1 MPFTAA
7 FVAHAPDADPE
18 RDTTVLDTGLYRL
31 FTVIVRDTD
40 QAIAACRRLAAEEA
54 LDSVILCPGNT
65 NADVARVT
73 AALEGAVSVSV
84 ARGDNPSMQIAR
96 AAMERAGWFAARSGA

>member
-7 FVAHAPDADPE
+7 FIAHAPDADPG
-18 RDTTVLDTGLYRL
+18 RDTSLLETGLYRL

-40 QAIAACRRLAAEEA
+40 QAIEVCRHLAADEA

-65 NADVARVT
+65 NVDVARVS
-73 AALEGAVSVSV
+73 ASLEGAVSVSV
-84 ARGDNPSMQIAR
+84 ARGDAPSARIAR
-96 AAMERAGWFAARSGA
+96 DAMERAGWFGAPSEA

>member
-7 FVAHAPDADPE
+7 FIAHAPDAQPE
-18 RDTTVLDTGLYRL
+18 RDTSLLETGVYRL
-31 FTVIVRDTD
+31 FTVIVRDTG
-40 QAIAACRRLAAEEA
+40 QAIEACRRLVADEA

-65 NADVARVT
+65 NADVASIT
-73 AALEGAVSVSV
+73 SALEGKVSVSV

-96 AAMERAGWFAARSGA
+96 TAMQRAGWFGASPSA

>member
-7 FVAHAPDADPE
+7 FIAHAPDADPK
-18 RDTTVLDTGLYRL
+18 RDFSVLETGLYRL
-31 FTVIVRDTD
+31 FTVVVRDTEL
-40 QAIAACRRLAAEEA
+40 AIDVCRRLVADEA

-73 AALEGAVSVSV
+73 GALDGAVSVSV

-96 AAMERAGWFAARSGA
+96 EAMQRAGWFGARPHA

>member
-7 FVAHAPDADPE
+7 FIAHAPDADPK
-18 RDTTVLDTGLYRL
+18 RDITVLETGLYRL

-40 QAIAACRRLAAEEA
+40 QAVEVCRRLAADEA

-65 NADVARVT
+65 NADVARITT
-73 AALEGAVSVSV
+73 ALNGKVSVSV
-84 ARGDNPSMQIAR
+84 ARGDNPGMQIAR
-96 AAMERAGWFAARSGA
+96 AAMQRAGWFGAPSGA

>member
-7 FVAHAPDADPE
+7 FIAHAPDADPG
-18 RDTTVLDTGLYRL
+18 RDTTLLETGLYRL

-40 QAIAACRRLAAEEA
+40 QAIAACRRLAADEA

-73 AALEGAVSVSV
+73 AALDGAVSVSV

-96 AAMERAGWFAARSGA
+96 TAMQGAGWFGAPSEA

>member
-7 FVAHAPDADPE
+7 FIAHAPDADPE
-18 RDTTVLDTGLYRL
+18 RDTSVLETGLYRQ
-31 FTVIVRDTD
+31 FTIIVRDTD
-40 QAIAACRRLAAEEA
+40 QAIETCRRLAADEA
-54 LDSVILCPGNT
+54 LDSVVLCPGNT

-84 ARGDNPSMQIAR
+84 ARGDNPSLQIAR
-96 AAMERAGWFAARSGA
+96 AAMERAGWFGARPGA

>member
-7 FVAHAPDADPE
+7 FIAHAPDADPG
-18 RDTTVLDTGLYRL
+18 RDTSLLETALYRL

-40 QAIAACRRLAAEEA
+40 QAIAVCRRLAADEA

-73 AALEGAVSVSV
+73 AALDGAVSVSV
-84 ARGDNPSMQIAR
+84 ARGDNPSAQIAR
-96 AAMERAGWFAARSGA
+96 AAMQRAGWFGAPSEA